1 MTTNTSQLK
10 FTDFI
15 GMLNGAMTVQLR
27 AGYERN
33 AIRLDAANFKYTLKA
48 NSMLQS
54 CFFDFEYRDGIVH
67 NFQTPLLHVDQ
78 RMLDVVNVVDWVL
91 DEVLRNAAADIK
103 IVLNRAAVTTAIEAQ
118 HLTVGRIVDLPHGY
132 PQMYSTV
139 YAKRVMLTSQRLSGY
154 GALDFQVAAGG
165 ATPTDDF
172 TVIAAYNALLPDGT
186 KSETVHLPWIGCTLK
201 ELETFDLVL
210 RNIIDVLVEVTS
222 CR

>member
-1 MTTNTSQLK
+1 MIIEKQVIHFSEYMQ
-10 FTDFI
+10 
-15 GMLNGAMTVQLR
+15 ALR
-27 AGYERN
+27 CE
-33 AIRLDAANFKYTLKA
+33 LDAAIANGYTHNGITLNAEHCKVSLWHHTA
-48 NSMLQS
+48 SETFYVEMVNTLTTPSDYRTHNLHADRNMLEKTPMPRLCQAILTQLIGDIRYRVESS
-54 CFFDFEYRDGIVH
+54 CVR
-67 NFQTPLLHVDQ
+67 Q
-78 RMLDVVNVVDWVL
+78 
-91 DEVLRNAAADIK
+91 
-103 IVLNRAAVTTAIEAQ
+103 AIESQ

-165 ATPTDDF
+165 ASPTDDF